1 LIICF
6 IASSNI
12 VSTSKGGQSFLGG
25 KEDLPALN
33 KQRKLE
39 EEYKGG
45 YIKAYYKE
53 CHYSKG
59 YFMAA
64 SRDDA
69 RFGIVDGRLYLSK
82 VTVPNSDINLMDDE
96 YESNKEVVLTLYY
109 KNPISNLDHLFNRD
123 MDYNVV
129 YIKSIDF
136 SHFNSSNIVTMWR
149 LFATCSSLEYVNF
162 KNFYTSKLTSM
173 DSMFYHCAGLKS
185 IDLSGFT
192 GVRGQTGFRYM
203 FSFCNLLMF
212 VNISNLYIGGDQ
224 FRDLFCY
231 KDAGSPRVYG
241 GYFNLQY
248 MNIYNTSIGKNDIYS
263 FMDHYITN
271 INVSAKAHF
280 CIKDE
285 LSLYNDLTEAQMK
298 IKGRVKKCCDYNY
311 EKLEC
316 NVINYIIVT
325 FNNKVQY
332 RNGFNNSYRTDIFK
346 IYLDGNEKKNKR
358 SIRYKFRLRTKNI
371 F

>member
-1 LIICF
+1 MLRHIKTYENFNSFKMKALNFLIICF

-59 YFMAA
+59 YFMAG
-64 SRDDA
+64 SRDNA
-69 RFGIVDGRLYLSK
+69 RFGINDGRIYLSK

-212 VNISNLYIGGDQ
+212 VNISNLYLGGDE

-231 KDAGSPRVYG
+231 RDAGFPKVYG
-241 GYFNLQY
+241 GSFNLQY
-248 MNIYNTSIGKNDIYS
+248 MNIYNCSIGKNDIYS
-263 FMDHYITN
+263 FMDQYITN
-271 INVSAKAHF
+271 INV
-280 CIKDE
+280 
-285 LSLYNDLTEAQMK
+285 
-298 IKGRVKKCCDYNY
+298 
-311 EKLEC
+311 
-316 NVINYIIVT
+316 
-325 FNNKVQY
+325 
-332 RNGFNNSYRTDIFK
+332 
-346 IYLDGNEKKNKR
+346 
-358 SIRYKFRLRTKNI
+358 
-371 F
+371 